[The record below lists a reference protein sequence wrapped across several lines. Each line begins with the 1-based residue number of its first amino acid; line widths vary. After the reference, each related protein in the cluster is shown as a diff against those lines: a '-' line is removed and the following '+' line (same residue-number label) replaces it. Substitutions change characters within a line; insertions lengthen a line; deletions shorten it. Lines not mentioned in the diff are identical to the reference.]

1 MKPVWVKLMFTVPKL
16 NILDINCIRSEYV
29 HRKVTRKL
37 FEFVSSFRSKT
48 LETSIYS
55 GAEQCTAVHDS
66 RFLVS
71 RITTKSLP
79 DIWHQFS
86 YLLESWCKDYRNMQ
100 EIDIPRYFFELPA
113 NSAYLEAPMC
123 SVAQLS

>member
-1 MKPVWVKLMFTVPKL
+1 MDDKNLSILVVKLMFTVPKL

-79 DIWHQFS
+79 DI
-86 YLLESWCKDYRNMQ
+86 
-100 EIDIPRYFFELPA
+100 
-113 NSAYLEAPMC
+113 
-123 SVAQLS
+123 